1 MSGLGFEKSKI
12 AMCEDP
18 KMISY
23 IVQNPDVRRNITQ
36 NPGFIQ
42 NILQDPS
49 VRLAISQNSD
59 MRSTMIQNPSFIP
72 NILRDP
78 KFISAATKDPTII
91 NQIMSNNK
99 MPPPPP
105 PPPTSAEQNSLCS
118 VNGSGNY
125 LGYAGMDTQSLTKPT
140 RYYNKSDC
148 EELKGTFQKIPDN
161 YNGQSFNA
169 RAAPLEPGAFLK
181 SYPWSNR
188 FNVGTCVRPNVNG
201 KTVDLSSTCATLP
214 TNLAL
219 NMRVGNMIPAQGTIF
234 GTPQCKEK
242 GSLFT
247 MDQNGGLR
255 CTVGDSVRAMGT
267 NNNIMLA

>member
-1 MSGLGFEKSKI
+1 MNQTTSQGLDNLS
-12 AMCEDP
+12 P
-18 KMISY
+18 LQQQQQ
-23 IVQNPDVRRNITQ
+23 IVIPA
-36 NPGFIQ
+36 IQ
-42 NILQDPS
+42 NLGLP
-49 VRLAISQNSD
+49 
-59 MRSTMIQNPSFIP
+59 
-72 NILRDP
+72 
-78 KFISAATKDPTII
+78 I
-91 NQIMSNNK
+91 NQGIPVSQVLNVCRTPQILSVISNNNV
-99 MPPPPP
+99 PP
-105 PPPTSAEQNSLCS
+105 PPPTTAALNLLCS

-214 TNLAL
+214 TNYAL
-219 NMRVGNMIPAQGTIF
+219 NMRSGNMIPAQGTIYGKPRCKHK
-234 GTPQCKEK
+234 GT
-242 GSLFT
+242 LFI
-247 MDQNGGLR
+247 MDQNGALR
-255 CTVGDSVRAMGT
+255 CTGDPVTADDT